1 MSKTSTFKPAWWLK
15 NRHLQTMA
23 AKLLRRKETIEVIK
37 ETIELSDG
45 DFLDLVWT
53 EDPLQSLEKPIV
65 VVLHGLEG
73 SIDSHYA
80 KGMMN
85 AISARGWVGLL
96 MHFRGCSGRPNRHAQ
111 SYHSGATDD
120 VHFLT
125 GLLRERYPERQFGIL
140 GFSLGGNVLAKYL
153 AEDNDPLYQSGVIIC
168 APLHLAS
175 CAQQINVGF
184 SKIYQKYLVDML
196 KDSTSQ
202 KVSMQLINH
211 IDHNELKAIRSLYDF
226 DQKVTAP
233 LNGFKDANDYYEK
246 ASGIYVLGQV
256 NRPTLILHAQDDPF
270 LSNEHIMAL
279 DMSNPSIT
287 FEVSEYGGH
296 VGFIAGTNPFK
307 PMYWLEDRVLD
318 HIAQHFKSET
328 GREEIPR

>member
-1 MSKTSTFKPAWWLK
+1 MSKSSNFKPAWWLK

-23 AKLLRRKETIEVIK
+23 AKVLRRNETIHTIQ
-37 ETIELSDG
+37 ETIELEDG

-53 EDPLQSLEKPIV
+53 EAPDASPEKPIV
-65 VVLHGLEG
+65 LVLHGLEG

-85 AISARGWVGLL
+85 AIAERGWIGLL

-111 SYHSGATDD
+111 SYHSGATED

-125 GLLRERYPERQFGIL
+125 QLLKQRFQQRQLGIL

-153 AEDNDPLYQSGVIIC
+153 AEDDNPIYQSAVVIC

-175 CAQQINVGF
+175 CAQQINKGF
-184 SKIYQKYLVDML
+184 SKVYQKYLVDML
-196 KDSTSQ
+196 KDSTSE
-202 KVSMQLINH
+202 KVSMQLIQH
-211 IDHNELKAIRSLYDF
+211 IDHEELKAITSLYDF
-226 DQKVTAP
+226 DEKVTAP

-246 ASGIYVLGQV
+246 ASGIYVLEHI

-270 LSNEHIMAL
+270 LCNDHIMAM
-279 DMSNPSIT
+279 DINNPDIT
-287 FEVSEYGGH
+287 FEVSQYGGH

-307 PMYWLEDRVLD
+307 PMYWLEERVLD
-318 HIAQHFKSET
+318 HIGDHFNQ
-328 GREEIPR
+328 

>member
-1 MSKTSTFKPAWWLK
+1 MSKSSNFKPAWWLK

-23 AKLLRRKETIEVIK
+23 AKILRKNESIQVVEETL
-37 ETIELSDG
+37 ELSDG

-53 EDPLQSLEKPIV
+53 EEPQASPEKPIV
-65 VVLHGLEG
+65 LVLHGLEG

-85 AISARGWVGLL
+85 AIAQRGWVGLL

-125 GLLRERYPERQFGIL
+125 QLLKQRFSHRQFGIL

-153 AEDNDPLYQSGVIIC
+153 AEDNAAIYTSAVVIC

-175 CAQQINVGF
+175 CAQQINKGF
-184 SKIYQKYLVDML
+184 SKVYQKYLVDML
-196 KDSTSQ
+196 KDSTSE
-202 KVSMQLINH
+202 KVAMKLIKH
-211 IDHNELKAIRSLYDF
+211 IDHDELKAITSLYDF

-233 LNGFKDANDYYEK
+233 LNDFKDANDYYEQ
-246 ASGIYVLGQV
+246 ASGIFVLDKI

-270 LSNEHIMAL
+270 LCNDHIMAM
-279 DMSNPSIT
+279 DISNPHIT
-287 FEVSEYGGH
+287 FEISKYGGH

-307 PMYWLEDRVLD
+307 PMYWLEERVLD
-318 HIAQHFKSET
+318 HIGAHFNDIAKD
-328 GREEIPR
+328 ID

>member
-1 MSKTSTFKPAWWLK
+1 MSKFSNFKPAWWLK

-23 AKLLRRKETIEVIK
+23 AKILRRKQSIQVVE

-53 EDPLQSLEKPIV
+53 EDPQNSPDKPIV
-65 VVLHGLEG
+65 LVLHGLEG
-73 SIDSHYA
+73 SINSHYA

-85 AISARGWVGLL
+85 AIKQRGWVGLL

-120 VHFLT
+120 VHFITQWLQQ
-125 GLLRERYPERQFGIL
+125 RFPERQHGIL

-153 AEDNDPLYQSGVIIC
+153 AEDPAPIYRSAVVIC

-175 CAQQINVGF
+175 CAQQIDIGF

-196 KDSTSQ
+196 KDSTSE
-202 KVSMQLINH
+202 KVTMKLIKH
-211 IDHNELKAIRSLYDF
+211 IDHQELKAITSIHEF
-226 DQKVTAP
+226 DQKITAP

-246 ASGIYVLGQV
+246 ASGIFVLDRI

-270 LSNEHIMAL
+270 LCNDHIMEM
-279 DMSNPSIT
+279 DVSNPNLT
-287 FEVSEYGGH
+287 LEVSKYGGH

-307 PMYWLEDRVLD
+307 PMYWLEERVLD
-318 HIAQHFKSET
+318 HIGEHFE
-328 GREEIPR
+328 